1 MKKKSKTRGGESTA
15 LKVLHRTAC
24 ILGTLKT
31 SYCLLRI
38 ILSVVC
44 AFDDLELYSDL
55 GCPYPLGYYL
65 KEEWFAETIFTFLGV
80 FAEFWLYLLLCRR
93 AKKGKPLPWGK
104 PYSKVMPVIHVVMFV
119 LTSLIFIWIPYQ
131 SPIRKPLDEITEN
144 FRAFAT
150 LSVLPAAL
158 YSIAYLIRVRKLTS
172 KEEPEDE

>member
-1 MKKKSKTRGGESTA
+1 MKKKPQNRGGESTA

-31 SYCLLRI
+31 AYCLLRI

-55 GCPYPLGYYL
+55 GWSYPLGYYL
-65 KEEWFAETIFTFLGV
+65 KEEGFAESIFTFLGV

-104 PYSKVMPVIHVVMFV
+104 PYSRVMPVIHVAMFV
-119 LTSLIFIWIPYQ
+119 LTSLIWMPYQ
-131 SPIRKPLDEITEN
+131 PFHSPLEEATLN
-144 FRAFAT
+144 FRAFANV
-150 LSVLPAAL
+150 SVLPAAL
-158 YSIAYLIRVRKLTS
+158 YSIAYLMRLRKAVS
-172 KEEPEDE
+172 KEVITHEYD